1 MQTLTSTLLFRGLAV
16 AGVAAA
22 LLTGATLRAE
32 ANAVCQGIPTAIED
46 DTASE
51 SSGAIDATALHDARA
66 PMEAEMDALC
76 RTSADAARL
85 FKARAQRVVFV
96 MAAGATEPTPYLS
109 GSELIV
115 EFHGGP
121 FDAGAF
127 GGAVDDAL
135 HGVVPE
141 FND

>member
-1 MQTLTSTLLFRGLAV
+1 MQTLAPTFLLRGLAV
-16 AGVAAA
+16 ASVAAA
-22 LLTGATLRAE
+22 LLTGAPPSAE
-32 ANAVCQGIPTAIED
+32 ANAVCQGIPTAIEG

-51 SSGAIDATALHDARA
+51 SSGAIDAAAFHGARA

-109 GSELIV
+109 GDELIV

-135 HGVVPE
+135 HGVVPD

>member
-1 MQTLTSTLLFRGLAV
+1 MQTPTSTLLSRGLVV
-16 AGVAAA
+16 ASVAAA
-22 LLTGATLRAE
+22 LLIGAPLRAE
-32 ANAVCQGIPTAIED
+32 ASAVCQGIPTAIED
-46 DTASE
+46 HA
-51 SSGAIDATALHDARA
+51 DADALGVADAAAFRDARA

-76 RTSADAARL
+76 RSSADAARL

-109 GSELIV
+109 GTELIV